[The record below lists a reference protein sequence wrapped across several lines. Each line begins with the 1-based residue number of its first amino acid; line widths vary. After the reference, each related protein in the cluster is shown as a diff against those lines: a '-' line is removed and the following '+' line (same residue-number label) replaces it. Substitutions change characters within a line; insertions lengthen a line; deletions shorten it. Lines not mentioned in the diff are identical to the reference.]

1 MADIDLSTLPES
13 VLNQIE
19 SLVQDHN
26 QREKWKRLLDEGT
39 EEDIIDCAR
48 KECMANDNIVLASKY
63 KMHEAPRILY
73 CPIGFMNH
81 PRRPVA
87 MRGSLAAMIM
97 RRSSSS
103 FTCANGLADDIL
115 ERFISFKKVTAFTQ
129 DEFDEV
135 VKPAIEKLRQKFR
148 TSYHFPRR
156 WGGWLPFWSCSVLI
170 KGKIVMVDEH
180 QRNYLNRL
188 FSIIR
193 KTDVLEERVN
203 LLRLKQAA

>member
-1 MADIDLSTLPES
+1 MADIDLSALPES

-26 QREKWKRLLDEGT
+26 KRAKWKLLLDEGT
-39 EEDIIDCAR
+39 EEEIIECAR
-48 KECMANDNIVLASKY
+48 KECVTNDHIVLASKY
-63 KMHEAPRILY
+63 KANEVPRILY
-73 CPIGFMNH
+73 CPIGFMDH

-97 RRSSSS
+97 RRSASS

-115 ERFISFKKVTAFTQ
+115 ERFIRFKKVTAFTQ
-129 DEFDEV
+129 EEFDEV
-135 VKPAIEKLRQKFR
+135 VKPAIDKLRQKFS

-156 WGGWLPFWSCSVLI
+156 WGGWLPIWSYSVVI
-170 KGKIVMVDEH
+170 KGRVVIVDEH
-180 QRNYLNRL
+180 QRTYLNRL

-193 KTDVLEERVN
+193 KTDVLEERVK